1 MIAAAVYERVPLL
14 VEAVKRAKSGA
25 ATLADEQAIYAALLP
40 VAARARADH
49 GGACSI
55 ALVPRRAPG
64 AHASLAAVGARL
76 CSALGV
82 RPVSLARVAR
92 PMGGVVRLG
101 RCRFAAREHARTM
114 ACVRVRGPVLVLDD
128 VATTGATMA
137 GACAAVRAAGVL
149 PIACALLLSGRH
161 T

>member
-40 VAARARADH
+40 VVARARADH
-49 GGACSI
+49 GVCSI

-64 AHASLAAVGARL
+64 AHASLAAVGAHL